1 MVVIQNIIND
11 TNVDEDNLSKVCQDF
26 LNENA
31 LEQSELLIRLVSP
44 VEIQVL
50 NKEYRNKNQ
59 VTNVLSFQSDI
70 PDEVEESIRGDVVI
84 CVDVVR
90 EEALVGDKKFAE
102 DAAIVCG
109 IGKILNQSFLVI
121 GNEKG
126 STMETRIKH
135 NFIITL
141 IQNCLID
148 LISSFDKEKI
158 NFFIFVF
165 VIG

>member
-11 TNVDEDNLSKVCQDF
+11 LNVDEDNLIKVCQEF

-31 LEQSELLIRLVSP
+31 LEKSELLIRLVSP

-70 PDEVEESIRGDVVI
+70 PDEVEESILGDVVI

-90 EEALVGDKKFAE
+90 EEALFGNKKFGDHLTHMAVHGILHLIGHDHE
-102 DAAIVCG
+102 DITSANKMESIEIDFLGKLG
-109 IGKILNQSFLVI
+109 ISNPYI
-121 GNEKG
+121 
-126 STMETRIKH
+126 
-135 NFIITL
+135 
-141 IQNCLID
+141 
-148 LISSFDKEKI
+148 
-158 NFFIFVF
+158 
-165 VIG
+165 

>member
-26 LNENA
+26 LIENA
-31 LEQSELLIRLVSP
+31 LEHSELLIRLVSP

-70 PDEVEESIRGDVVI
+70 PDEVEESILGDVVI

-90 EEALVGDKKFAE
+90 EEALVGDKKFADHLTHMAVHGILHLIGHDHE
-102 DAAIVCG
+102 DITSAYKMESIEIDFLDKLG
-109 IGKILNQSFLVI
+109 ISNPY
-121 GNEKG
+121 N
-126 STMETRIKH
+126 
-135 NFIITL
+135 
-141 IQNCLID
+141 
-148 LISSFDKEKI
+148 
-158 NFFIFVF
+158 
-165 VIG
+165 

>member
-59 VTNVLSFQSDI
+59 VTNVLSFQSEI
-70 PDEVEESIRGDVVI
+70 PDEVEESILGDVVI

-90 EEALVGDKKFAE
+90 EEALVGDKKFADHLTHMAVHGILHLIGHDHE
-102 DAAIVCG
+102 DITSAYKMESIEIDFLGKLG
-109 IGKILNQSFLVI
+109 ISNPY
-121 GNEKG
+121 N
-126 STMETRIKH
+126 
-135 NFIITL
+135 
-141 IQNCLID
+141 
-148 LISSFDKEKI
+148 
-158 NFFIFVF
+158 
-165 VIG
+165 

>member
-11 TNVDEDNLSKVCQDF
+11 LNVDEDNLSKVCQEF

-31 LEQSELLIRLVSP
+31 LEESELLIRLVSP

-70 PDEVEESIRGDVVI
+70 PDEVEESILGDVVI

-90 EEALVGDKKFAE
+90 EEALFGNKKFGDHLTHMAVHGIPHLLGHDHE
-102 DAAIVCG
+102 DITSANKMESIEIDFLGKLG
-109 IGKILNQSFLVI
+109 ISNPYI
-121 GNEKG
+121 
-126 STMETRIKH
+126 
-135 NFIITL
+135 
-141 IQNCLID
+141 
-148 LISSFDKEKI
+148 
-158 NFFIFVF
+158 
-165 VIG
+165 

>member
-31 LEQSELLIRLVSP
+31 LEQSELLIRLVTP

-59 VTNVLSFQSDI
+59 VTNVLSFQSEI
-70 PDEVEESIRGDVVI
+70 PDEVEESILGDVVI

-90 EEALVGDKKFAE
+90 EEALVGDKKFADHLTHMAVHGILHLIGHDHE
-102 DAAIVCG
+102 DITSAYKMESIEIDFLDKLG
-109 IGKILNQSFLVI
+109 ISNPY
-121 GNEKG
+121 N
-126 STMETRIKH
+126 
-135 NFIITL
+135 
-141 IQNCLID
+141 
-148 LISSFDKEKI
+148 
-158 NFFIFVF
+158 
-165 VIG
+165 

>member
-11 TNVDEDNLSKVCQDF
+11 SNVDEDNLSKVCQDF

-70 PDEVEESIRGDVVI
+70 PDEVEESILGDVVI

-90 EEALVGDKKFAE
+90 EEALVGDKKFADHLTHMAVHGILHLIGHDHE
-102 DAAIVCG
+102 DTTSAYKMEAIEIDFLDKLG
-109 IGKILNQSFLVI
+109 ISNPY
-121 GNEKG
+121 N
-126 STMETRIKH
+126 
-135 NFIITL
+135 
-141 IQNCLID
+141 
-148 LISSFDKEKI
+148 
-158 NFFIFVF
+158 
-165 VIG
+165 

>member
-11 TNVDEDNLSKVCQDF
+11 PNVDEDNLSKVCQDF

-70 PDEVEESIRGDVVI
+70 PDEVEESILGDVVI

-90 EEALVGDKKFAE
+90 EEALVGDKKFADHLTHMAVHGILHLIGHDHE
-102 DAAIVCG
+102 DITSAYKMESIEIDFLDKHG
-109 IGKILNQSFLVI
+109 ISNPY
-121 GNEKG
+121 N
-126 STMETRIKH
+126 
-135 NFIITL
+135 
-141 IQNCLID
+141 
-148 LISSFDKEKI
+148 
-158 NFFIFVF
+158 
-165 VIG
+165 

>member
-50 NKEYRNKNQ
+50 NKEYRSKNQ

-70 PDEVEESIRGDVVI
+70 PDEVEESILGDVVI

-90 EEALVGDKKFAE
+90 EEALVGDKKFADHLTHMAVHGILHLIGHDHE
-102 DAAIVCG
+102 DITSAYKMESIEIDFLDKLG
-109 IGKILNQSFLVI
+109 ISNPY
-121 GNEKG
+121 N
-126 STMETRIKH
+126 
-135 NFIITL
+135 
-141 IQNCLID
+141 
-148 LISSFDKEKI
+148 
-158 NFFIFVF
+158 
-165 VIG
+165 

>member
-11 TNVDEDNLSKVCQDF
+11 SNVDEDNLSKVCQDF

-70 PDEVEESIRGDVVI
+70 PDEVEESILGDVVI

-90 EEALVGDKKFAE
+90 EEALVGDKKFADHLTHMAVHGILHLIGHDHE
-102 DAAIVCG
+102 DITSAYKMESIEIDFLDKLG
-109 IGKILNQSFLVI
+109 ISNPY
-121 GNEKG
+121 N
-126 STMETRIKH
+126 
-135 NFIITL
+135 
-141 IQNCLID
+141 
-148 LISSFDKEKI
+148 
-158 NFFIFVF
+158 
-165 VIG
+165 